1 MGVSDCE
8 IELIAE
14 RVLRKME
21 DLLDLYILAF
31 ALGDYI
37 ASVGK
42 AQACETP
49 SHKASADTDA
59 EGDGHTPCS
68 TDCASSVPEGV
79 DRRCGSK

>member
-1 MGVSDCE
+1 MGVSDRE

-42 AQACETP
+42 A
-49 SHKASADTDA
+49 
-59 EGDGHTPCS
+59 
-68 TDCASSVPEGV
+68 
-79 DRRCGSK
+79 